1 MTQKQYIGKA
11 SQSLE
16 KSVIFEPQKLNAG
29 HFEAEVRMQ
38 LAINI
43 DHIATIRNARGG
55 VEPDPIEAARICEKA
70 GAVGIV
76 SHLREDRRHI
86 RDNDVRQLRKFVKT
100 KLDLEMAA
108 TDEIINIALDV
119 RPDLVTLVPEKRQE
133 LTTEGGLDV
142 VAQKKRL
149 TDVIKSFRSK
159 KIAVSLFVDPVRSQV
174 EMSKEIGADMVEL
187 HTGEYANAR
196 MDREVEAQLARIQ
209 TAAKLGKSLGLT
221 VNAGHGLDYKNV
233 SAIAAIQ
240 EIHEVSIGHAVITR
254 AVFVGLETA
263 VKEML
268 RLVSAK

>member
-1 MTQKQYIGKA
+1 MTKKEYIALA

-16 KSVIFEPQKLNAG
+16 KSVIFEAQKRNESQ
-29 HFEAEVRMQ
+29 FEAEVRMQ

-55 VEPDPIEAARICEKA
+55 LEPDPLEAARICELA

-86 RDNDVRQLRKFVKT
+86 RENDVRQLRKTVKT

-119 RPDLVTLVPEKRQE
+119 KPDLVTLVPEKRQE

-142 VAQKKRL
+142 ITQKRRL
-149 TDVIKSFRSK
+149 ADVIKSFHNK
-159 KIAVSLFVDPVRSQV
+159 KIAVSLFVDPVQTQI
-174 EMSKEIGADMVEL
+174 ETSKEIGADMVEL

-196 MDREVEAQLARIQ
+196 SDREVKAQLERIQ
-209 TAAKLGKSLGLT
+209 TMARFGKSFGLT

-233 SAIAAIQ
+233 SAIAAVQ
-240 EIHEVSIGHAVITR
+240 EIHEVSIGHAVVTR
-254 AVFVGLETA
+254 TVFVGLETA

-268 RLVSAK
+268 QLVSAK